1 VKYLTAREIL
11 VLNARIVEATG
22 GIKGVRDVH
31 LLGSLIERP
40 KSIFGGREMFP
51 TVFEKTAVYL
61 ESLAKYHVFIDGNKR
76 TALAA
81 SARFLYVNGYRLSAS
96 NKAAEE
102 FVLRVAAEKIDIS
115 EIAEWFKKNT
125 KKL

>member
-1 VKYLTAREIL
+1 M
-11 VLNARIVEATG
+11 LNARIVEATG

-31 LLGSLIERP
+31 LLESLIERP